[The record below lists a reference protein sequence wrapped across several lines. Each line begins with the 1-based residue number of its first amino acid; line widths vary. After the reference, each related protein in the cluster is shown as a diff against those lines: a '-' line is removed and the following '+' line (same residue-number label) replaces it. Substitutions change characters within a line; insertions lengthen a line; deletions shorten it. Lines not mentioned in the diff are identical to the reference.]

1 MLDEAGLQHLRRRLA
16 RLAPVGEP
24 LDLSSLRVIDL
35 GHSISLTFTDLFIEP
50 VDDVAADEGV
60 LDGDLEPQPV
70 AHLQPRVCE
79 GHQAHLSTDVKCQN
93 VLKSCLAW
101 PLHRAHNGAHPR
113 VGVELVGGDGRGRS
127 LVGRPACRAAVWIIN
142 CCGEMG
148 YYDSL

>member
-24 LDLSSLRVIDL
+24 LDLSSRRVIDL
-35 GHSISLTFTDLFIEP
+35 GRSILLTFTDLFIEP

-79 GHQAHLSTDVKCQN
+79 R
-93 VLKSCLAW
+93 
-101 PLHRAHNGAHPR
+101 HRAHLR
-113 VGVELVGGDGRGRS
+113 
-127 LVGRPACRAAVWIIN
+127 
-142 CCGEMG
+142 
-148 YYDSL
+148 

>member
-35 GHSISLTFTDLFIEP
+35 GRSSISLTFTDIFIEP
-50 VDDVAADEGV
+50 VYDVAADEGV

-79 GHQAHLSTDVKCQN
+79 RHQAHL
-93 VLKSCLAW
+93 
-101 PLHRAHNGAHPR
+101 
-113 VGVELVGGDGRGRS
+113 
-127 LVGRPACRAAVWIIN
+127 
-142 CCGEMG
+142 M
-148 YYDSL
+148 

>member
-24 LDLSSLRVIDL
+24 LDLNSLRVIDL
-35 GHSISLTFTDLFIEP
+35 GRSSISLTFTDLFIEP

-79 GHQAHLSTDVKCQN
+79 RHQGHLTTDFKCQN
-93 VLKSCLAW
+93 VQ
-101 PLHRAHNGAHPR
+101 RN
-113 VGVELVGGDGRGRS
+113 
-127 LVGRPACRAAVWIIN
+127 
-142 CCGEMG
+142 
-148 YYDSL
+148 

>member
-24 LDLSSLRVIDL
+24 LDLRSLYVIYL
-35 GHSISLTFTDLFIEP
+35 PWPQYLITDLFIEP

-79 GHQAHLSTDVKCQN
+79 GHQSRLSK
-93 VLKSCLAW
+93 
-101 PLHRAHNGAHPR
+101 
-113 VGVELVGGDGRGRS
+113 
-127 LVGRPACRAAVWIIN
+127 
-142 CCGEMG
+142 
-148 YYDSL
+148 